1 MSQGYP
7 QRGYYRGFLHHPEL
21 CPFYMWFIGCDE
33 PLPYAELS
41 YCDGQLPYPQTP
53 RYSRDDNKPVSLN
66 YFFGNASDL
75 APYLL
80 QWNAI
85 YISATLLA

>member
-1 MSQGYP
+1 
-7 QRGYYRGFLHHPEL
+7 
-21 CPFYMWFIGCDE
+21 MWFIGCNE

-41 YCDGQLPYPQTP
+41 YCDGQLPYPP
-53 RYSRDDNKPVSLN
+53 GYSRDDNKPVSLN
-66 YFFGNASDL
+66 YFLGNVSNL

-85 YISATLLA
+85 YIFATLLTRL